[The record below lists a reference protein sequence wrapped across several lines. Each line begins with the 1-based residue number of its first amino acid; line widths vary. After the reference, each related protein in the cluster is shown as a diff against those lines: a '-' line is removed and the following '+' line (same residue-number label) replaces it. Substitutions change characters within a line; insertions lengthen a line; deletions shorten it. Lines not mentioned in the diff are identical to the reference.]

1 MKQKKLVS
9 VRVEKELLKVMDRYI
24 LEQKLDDKKIS
35 KVSFF
40 DKAIRNELK
49 RLGVK
54 LNDK

>member
-9 VRVEKELLKVMDRYI
+9 VRVEEQLLKIMDRYI

-40 DKAIRNELK
+40 DRAIRNELK

-54 LNDK
+54 LDDK